1 MSLTVLDPDYKIA
14 MVVCS
19 QHVAFLLIHMRISES
34 IFVTSLDFIMA
45 QIPVG
50 QKQNKQANQDRP
62 Q

>member
-19 QHVAFLLIHMRISES
+19 QLVALLLIHMRISES
-34 IFVTSLDFIMA
+34 IFVTSLDFKMA